1 VATTTGEKE
10 LKEDEHHA
18 EVHAREGEKMRSS
31 GGGIVVALMVGE
43 QALVAKGHGREHGE
57 GVGGKTRGVQTG
69 EQAMAHHTEKDGET
83 LNARKTAQADLL
95 RPPSMWRHVTTSH
108 NAMYLEPMLIGEMP
122 NDIGGRV
129 VAWRDGRKQTGTNG
143 QAVANRHCTTGGGRT
158 DGQSDCVGTDGLDVG
173 IGFMACQTTVGND
186 YLVAQGARRRKG

>member
-1 VATTTGEKE
+1 MATTTGEKE

-43 QALVAKGHGREHGE
+43 QTLVAKGHGREHGE
-57 GVGGKTRGVQTG
+57 GIGGKTRGVQTG

-83 LNARKTAQADLL
+83 LNARKMAQADLL
-95 RPPSMWRHVTTSH
+95 LPPSMWRHVTTSH
-108 NAMYLEPMLIGEMP
+108 NAMHLEPTLIGEMP
-122 NDIGGRV
+122 NGIGGRV

-143 QAVANRHCTTGGGRT
+143 QAVANRHCTRGGGST
-158 DGQSDCVGTDGLDVG
+158 DGLSDCVGTDGLDVG